1 MKFFARFVSLLFNP
15 IVFFLIMPFLVVYRQ
30 TQSSTYALK
39 WQIFSSIFLF
49 LGLVLFVVGRIKGA
63 FSDEDVSKR
72 EERYKFYI
80 LLYILGFAYFLIAIL
95 LKGAFFPLSI
105 ITFGIILG
113 ILVFNFV
120 NRFIKASIHV
130 AVSVAF
136 VITIGFLYGWI
147 YLFLI
152 LWIVPLTFWARIV
165 SKRHTAKEAIIG
177 AILEV
182 IITLTTAL
190 IGKLFYNY

>member
-1 MKFFARFVSLLFNP
+1 MILFAKFVSLLFNP

-30 TQSSTYALK
+30 TQSGTYALK

-49 LGLVLFVVGRIKGA
+49 LGLVLFIIGRIKGA

-80 LLYILGFAYFLIAIL
+80 LLYILGFAYFLIAIF
-95 LKGAFFPLSI
+95 LKGVFFPLSI

-147 YLFLI
+147 YLLLT
-152 LWIVPLTFWARIV
+152 LWIVPLIFWARIV
-165 SKRHTAKEAIIG
+165 SKRHTVKEAIIG
-177 AILEV
+177 AILGL
-182 IITLTTAL
+182 IITLATVL
-190 IGKLFYNY
+190 IGKVFYNY

>member
-1 MKFFARFVSLLFNP
+1 MILFAKFVSLLFNP
-15 IVFFLIMPFLVVYRQ
+15 VVFFLIMPFLVVYRQ
-30 TQSSTYALK
+30 TQSGTYALK

-49 LGLVLFVVGRIKGA
+49 LGLVLFIIGRIKGA

-80 LLYILGFAYFLIAIL
+80 LLYILGFVYFLIAIF
-95 LKGAFFPLSI
+95 LKGVFFPLSI
-105 ITFGIILG
+105 ITFGIIFG
-113 ILVFNFV
+113 ILIFNFV

-147 YLFLI
+147 YLLLT
-152 LWIVPLTFWARIV
+152 LWIVPLIFWARIV
-165 SKRHTAKEAIIG
+165 SKRHTVKEAIIG
-177 AILEV
+177 AILGL
-182 IITLTTAL
+182 IITLTTVL

>member
-1 MKFFARFVSLLFNP
+1 MILFAKFVSLLFNP

-30 TQSSTYALK
+30 TQSGTYALK

-49 LGLVLFVVGRIKGA
+49 LGLVLFIIGRIKGS

-80 LLYILGFAYFLIAIL
+80 LLYILGFAYFLIAIF
-95 LKGAFFPLSI
+95 LKGVFFPLSI

-147 YLFLI
+147 YLLLT
-152 LWIVPLTFWARIV
+152 LWIVPLIFWARIV
-165 SKRHTAKEAIIG
+165 SKRHTVQEAIIG
-177 AILEV
+177 SILGL
-182 IITLTTAL
+182 IITLATVL